1 MVGEGVTPL
10 TLCVDYLKEKANLR
24 PLEIL
29 LTIANLLA
37 LCALTIPR
45 LAQMRRVCYAVFL
58 ALAIAAIQVLAEGTR
73 WQMVPAYVLAL
84 ALSAASALRIILPP
98 KKKIG
103 QNLAKRLVI
112 GGSICIGI
120 LLCIASLVLPI
131 LLPVFHLAAPSSLY
145 QIGTV
150 KYHWT
155 DTSRQ
160 EIFSTNP
167 TDRRQL
173 MAQVWYPVKEDLS
186 SARAPYVDDAGAMSA
201 GLTQALSSS
210 GLVELPSFF
219 FDHFKYVR
227 THAIPSAPV
236 ATDKASFPVLIY
248 VAGLDGFRQASM
260 FQVENLVS
268 HGYVVVGLDQPY
280 TAAAVTFPNGQVI
293 KGLTRAQVQPLID
306 QSISPVANAPKL
318 NGQPLTNGIVPYLA
332 QDITFTLNQLV
343 TLNSSDPKAILISHL
358 DLKHVGVFGVS
369 LGAMVAGEACHE
381 DLRFSACLMMDAAMP
396 ADVVRSGLQQPG
408 MWLTRPASDMRLERA
423 RSGGWSEK
431 DIQQTLST
439 MQAVYTKARPG
450 GSYYVSI
457 PGMFHLNF
465 TDTPY
470 WSPFTS
476 QLGLTGPIDGQR
488 GFDIVNAYS
497 LAFFD
502 SALKDRPS
510 PLLAGLSKQYPEVNI
525 STH

>member
-1 MVGEGVTPL
+1 VKLSFDRLLNEG
-10 TLCVDYLKEKANLR
+10 ANLR
-24 PLEIL
+24 PLEVL

-37 LCALTIPR
+37 FCALAIPW
-45 LAQMRRVCYAVFL
+45 LAQMRRIRYAVL
-58 ALAIAAIQVLAEGTR
+58 LVLAIGATQALAEGVR

-84 ALSAASALRIILPP
+84 ALSGVSALRIIVPP
-98 KKKIG
+98 RKKMG
-103 QNLAKRLVI
+103 QNPVKRLVI

-120 LLCIASLVLPI
+120 LLCTASLVLPT
-131 LLPVFHLAAPSSLY
+131 LLPVFQLPTPSGPY

-173 MAQVWYPVKEDLS
+173 MAQVWYPVKGDLS
-186 SARAPYVDDAGAMSA
+186 SARAPYVDDAGAMSV
-201 GLTQALSSS
+201 GVTQALSSS
-210 GLVELPSFF
+210 GLVKLPSFF
-219 FDHFKYVR
+219 FDHFAYVR

-236 ATDKASFPVLIY
+236 ATDKDSFPVLIY
-248 VAGLDGFRQASM
+248 VTGLDGFRQASM

-268 HGYVVVGLDQPY
+268 HGYIVVGLDQPY

-293 KGLTRAQVQPLID
+293 KGLAKSQVQPLID
-306 QSISPVANAPKL
+306 QSISPAANAPKL
-318 NGQPLTNGIVPYLA
+318 NGQPLTNGIIPYLA
-332 QDITFTLNQLV
+332 QDITFTLDQLAA
-343 TLNSSDPKAILISHL
+343 LNSSDPNAILNGHL
-358 DLKHVGVFGVS
+358 DLRHVGVFGVS
-369 LGAMVAGEACHE
+369 LGAMVAGEACRE
-381 DLRFSACLMMDAAMP
+381 DLRLGACLMMDAAMP

-431 DIQQTLST
+431 AIQQTLSS
-439 MQAVYTKARPG
+439 MQAVYAKAKPG
-450 GSYYVSI
+450 GSYDISI

-465 TDTPY
+465 TDAPY
-470 WSPFTS
+470 YSPFAS
-476 QLGLTGPIDGQR
+476 RLGLAGPIGGQR

-502 SALKDRPS
+502 SSLKDQQS
-510 PLLAGLSKQYPEVNI
+510 PLLAGLSKQYQEVNI
-525 STH
+525 GTH